1 MREHN
6 ISDSTTLLED
16 SRKPNKQLRGSH
28 LIDLGVHILSF
39 ILVAALVCFAYA
51 CMKAGEA
58 RPKDRYRDS
67 TVCNS
72 TFVKGNLARRNRRA
86 KSEMLWRV
94 L

>member
-6 ISDSTTLLED
+6 ISDGTTLLED

-58 RPKDRYRDS
+58 RPQRS
-67 TVCNS
+67 VS
-72 TFVKGNLARRNRRA
+72 
-86 KSEMLWRV
+86 
-94 L
+94 